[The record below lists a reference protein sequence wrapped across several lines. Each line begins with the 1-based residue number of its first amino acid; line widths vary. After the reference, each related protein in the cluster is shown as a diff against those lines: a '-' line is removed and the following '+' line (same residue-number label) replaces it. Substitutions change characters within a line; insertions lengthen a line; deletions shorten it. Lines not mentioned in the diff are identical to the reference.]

1 METIAVAEESVMQAR
16 FRLFHWQHWGV
27 TPVLLLF
34 AGLLLSLYFLSS
46 ATENSSVIGPY
57 YSWLLLGNAVGL
69 LILAGI
75 LGYQLY
81 RLAVEYKQRQAGIRL
96 TLRMVT
102 MFIILAVVP
111 VSLVYL
117 LSVQFLQRGIDSWF
131 DVRIETALGN
141 ALDLSRDSMTGL
153 IREKAKSTLKLAE
166 TLADTPTSIAT
177 LDLVD
182 MRLTSGAD
190 EIALL
195 DTTGHVYAF
204 SNIDPDVLLPN
215 TPSELVYR
223 QLRQG
228 YPYLDLEP
236 IEDLGFFIRIVIEIP
251 DSTNLATGE
260 RRLIQTLFPVSDRL
274 NTLSQSV
281 QSAFAAYKELSYIRD
296 DLKHSFI
303 LTLSLA
309 LVLNILAA
317 IIVAVISARR
327 LVEPVRILVD
337 GTQAVATGDYEKRLP
352 VTSQDELGKLVGSF
366 NDMTQRV
373 AEASQQARESR
384 EAAEEEHAYVQTVL
398 SRLTSGVMTLDL
410 VGNIVSVN
418 PMVSRILFN
427 AETDLSNKSLDE
439 VVDQFPHLHEF
450 HSCIKRHLNADE
462 AEWREQ
468 LVLLNSNGRQVLM
481 VNGGLLSP
489 EQGREGEHVMMF
501 DDVTDFVQAQRNAAW
516 GEMARRLAHEIKNPL
531 TPIQLS
537 AERVRH
543 KCLDAVEG
551 KAAEVLDKA
560 THTII
565 DQVEAM
571 KDMVNAF
578 TQYARSPELK
588 IEALSLNRM
597 IEEILEMYK
606 GELPRPV
613 VELQLDSGDT
623 HISADAGRIRQL
635 LHNLI
640 RNAFDALSDIE
651 AGRLLVETRYE
662 EQNNTLL
669 LIIEDNGPGF
679 DDSVIDNVFEPYV
692 STKQHGTGLGLA
704 IVKKIVEEHH
714 GVIAVTNIAHGGAR
728 VTITFSCVD
737 VVNDKPSQD
746 GVG

>member
-1 METIAVAEESVMQAR
+1 MSVLH
-16 FRLFHWQHWGV
+16 RLFRWQHWGV
-27 TPVLLLF
+27 APVLLLF
-34 AGLLLSLYFLSS
+34 AGLLFSLYMLSS
-46 ATENSSVIGPY
+46 ATENSAVIGPY
-57 YSWLLLGNAVGL
+57 YSWLLLGNALGL
-69 LILAGI
+69 LVLTGM

-81 RLAVEYKQRQAGIRL
+81 RLTIEYRQRRAGIRL

-102 MFIILAVVP
+102 MFVILAVVP
-111 VSLVYL
+111 VSLVYI

-131 DVRIETALGN
+131 DVRIETALGD

-153 IREKAKSTLKLAE
+153 IREKAKSTLRLAE
-166 TLADTPTSIAT
+166 SVVDTPTSIAT
-177 LDLVD
+177 LNLVD
-182 MRLTSGAD
+182 MRLSSGAD
-190 EIALL
+190 EVALL

-204 SNIDPDVLLPN
+204 SNTDPEILLPN
-215 TPSELVYR
+215 TPSELIYS

-236 IEDLGFFIRIVIEIP
+236 VKDEGFFIRVVIEIP
-251 DSTNLATGE
+251 DTINVARGG
-260 RRLIQTLFPVSDRL
+260 RRLIQALYPVADRL
-274 NTLSQSV
+274 NSLSQSV

-296 DLKHSFI
+296 ELKNSFI

-327 LVEPVRILVD
+327 LVEPVRVLVD

-352 VTSQDELGKLVGSF
+352 VTSHDELGKLVGSF

-373 AEASQQARESR
+373 AEASQQARSSR
-384 EAAEEEHAYVQTVL
+384 EAAEEEHAYVQTIL
-398 SRLTSGVMTLDL
+398 SRLSSGVITLNSDGL
-410 VGNIVSVN
+410 VVTMN
-418 PMVSRILFN
+418 PMASRILLN
-427 AETDLSNKSLDE
+427 SEADLTNKSLDE
-439 VVDQFPHLHEF
+439 IVDRFPNLHEF
-450 HSCIKRHLNADE
+450 YNCINRHLNADE
-462 AEWREQ
+462 TQWQEQ
-468 LVLLNSNGRQVLM
+468 LVFLNHKGRQVLM

-489 EQGREGEHVMMF
+489 EQGREGEHVVMF
-501 DDVTDFVQAQRNAAW
+501 DDVTDFVQAQRDAAW

-543 KCLDAVEG
+543 KCLHDVEG

-560 THTII
+560 TRTII

-606 GELPRPV
+606 GESQRPAT
-613 VELQLDSGDT
+613 ELRLDSGDT
-623 HISADAGRIRQL
+623 YISADAGRIRQL

-640 RNAFDALSDIE
+640 RNALDALDGVE
-651 AGRLLVETRYE
+651 DPRLLIETRLDPL
-662 EQNNTLL
+662 NNMLVLT
-669 LIIEDNGPGF
+669 IEDNGPGF
-679 DDSVIDNVFEPYV
+679 DKSVINNVFEPYV
-692 STKQHGTGLGLA
+692 TTKQQGTGLGLA

-714 GVIAVTNIAHGGAR
+714 GSITVTNLVKGGAK
-728 VTITFSCVD
+728 VMINFSCMD
-737 VVNDKPSQD
+737 VASHASSNGSH
-746 GVG
+746 G